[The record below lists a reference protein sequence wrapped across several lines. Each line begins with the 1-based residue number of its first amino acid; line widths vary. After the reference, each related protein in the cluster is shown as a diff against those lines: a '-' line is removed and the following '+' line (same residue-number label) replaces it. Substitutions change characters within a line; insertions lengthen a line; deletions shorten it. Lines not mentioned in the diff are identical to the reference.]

1 MRKNR
6 PALFRGRHFEDIIIV
21 LCVRWYLR
29 YSLSYRDLEE
39 MMLERGLSVD
49 HTTVWR
55 WVQRYAPELNKRI
68 RREVK
73 STNGSWRTDETYV
86 RVAGRWTYLYRA
98 VDSTGST
105 IDFLLSETR
114 DLEAA
119 RRFFQKA
126 LAAPGHPRPRVITV
140 DGNPSYPTVIQ
151 ELKRA
156 GRVDRRSLSSDES
169 TPNSASGLLIQ
180 GYEAI
185 HMIRKGQVR
194 WLPKGDVVEQ
204 VQFINATLNDL
215 NRYSCIRKPLR
226 LSNGLPR

>member
-1 MRKNR
+1 VRKNR

-68 RREVK
+68 RRGVK

-86 RVAGRWTYLYRA
+86 RVAGRWTYFYRA

-114 DLEAA
+114 DLGAA

-156 GRVDRRSLSSDES
+156 GMLSRRCRCRPVPYLNNIVEQDHRAIKPRINAKLGFRSFDGAWR
-169 TPNSASGLLIQ
+169 TIQ
-180 GYEAI
+180 GYEA
-185 HMIRKGQVR
+185 
-194 WLPKGDVVEQ
+194 
-204 VQFINATLNDL
+204 FI
-215 NRYSCIRKPLR
+215 
-226 LSNGLPR
+226 